1 MDNKQEE
8 IVTESEVKEQEEA
21 VTETEVKQKE
31 EKKPIEHINKEKKN
45 LFKKKEDLEKKKLI
59 EDNKNL
65 NEKILRISAEM
76 QNMKRR
82 NEENLANMLKY
93 EGEDILKKI
102 LPTIDNFER
111 AISLDESNQIDEVKK
126 FLNGFKMIYNS
137 LCETLKSFEITEIEC
152 LNQPFDS
159 NTMEAVMVEETNE
172 VEPNT
177 VIEVLQKGYRY
188 KDKVIRY
195 AMVKVSK

>member
-8 IVTESEVKEQEEA
+8 IVTEPEKVQQEEI
-21 VTETEVKQKE
+21 VTEPVVKQKE
-31 EKKPIEHINKEKKN
+31 EKPVEHINKEKKN

-65 NEKILRISAEM
+65 NEKVLRISAEM

-111 AISLDESNQIDEVKK
+111 AISLDESSQIDEVKK

-137 LCETLKSFEITEIEC
+137 LCEILKSFEITEIEC

-159 NTMEAVMVEETNE
+159 NTMEAVMVEETDE

>member
-8 IVTESEVKEQEEA
+8 IVTEPEKVQQEEI
-21 VTETEVKQKE
+21 VTEPVVKQKE
-31 EKKPIEHINKEKKN
+31 EKPVEHINKEKKN

-59 EDNKNL
+59 VDNKNL
-65 NEKILRISAEM
+65 NEKVLRISAEM

-111 AISLDESNQIDEVKK
+111 AISLDESSQIDEVKK

-137 LCETLKSFEITEIEC
+137 LCEILKSFEITEIEC

-159 NTMEAVMVEETNE
+159 NTMEAVMVEETDE